1 MDKGR
6 VKQMTAREYLNY
18 VRSIDNRLKI
28 QEERIGQLEKDICSI
43 QAFDYTKDKVTGT
56 KVTDISDKI
65 ARLDELRQDAN
76 KKWNK
81 LIEEREAARG
91 IIEMMG
97 NITEQRLLIGRYLR
111 NKSWEQL
118 CVEMEYSWRGIFKIH
133 REALKNFG
141 QHYKRVH

>member
-43 QAFDYTKDKVTGT
+43 QVLDYTKDKVTGT

-65 ARLDELRQDAN
+65 ARLDALRQEAN
-76 KKWNK
+76 KQWDK
-81 LIEEREAARG
+81 LLREREAARA
-91 IIEMMG
+91 IIEMME
-97 NITEQRLLIGRYLR
+97 NTVEQRLLIGRYLR
-111 NKSWEQL
+111 NKNWEKL

-133 REALKNFG
+133 REALRNFG
-141 QHYKRVH
+141 RHYKRVH